1 MKNFVQPGHNLTL
14 TAAAAISS
22 GDLVISGNIVGM
34 AMTDA
39 ASGAEVEVACDGV
52 FKMAKANGASL
63 SVGDIAY
70 YAAGE
75 VTATNTD
82 PAVGLVVGTG
92 YSTDHV
98 DVKIF
103 GRKVA

>member
-14 TAAAAISS
+14 TAASAISS
-22 GDLVISGNIVGM
+22 GDVVVVGNIVGV
-34 AMTDA
+34 ALTDA

-52 FKMAKANGASL
+52 FKLEKTAAATL
-63 SVGDIAY
+63 AVGDVARFA
-70 YAAGE
+70 AAGT
-75 VTATNTD
+75 VGTTNTD
-82 PAVGLVVGTG
+82 PAIGLVVGT
-92 YSTDHV
+92 YDTSHV